1 MTALPDQPRSPAAP
15 RRRRPKDIGT
25 ATETAVVNYLREH
38 GWPHAERRA
47 LAGTHDLGDIIGTP
61 GICWEIKGG
70 KAAET
75 AGDGQVA
82 GWLAE
87 TERERWNAQADFG
100 VLVMKRKACGTASVG
115 RWWAVM
121 QASDLAVVVRLGAG
135 FGPSACSVVATPVRL
150 HLADAV
156 TLLRAAGYGTPEVTR

>member
-1 MTALPDQPRSPAAP
+1 MTALTDQPRSTASP

-38 GWPHAERRA
+38 GWPSAERRA
-47 LAGTHDLGDIIGTP
+47 LAGTYDLGDIIGTP

-75 AGDGQVA
+75 AGDGQV
-82 GWLAE
+82 GVWLAE
-87 TERERWNAQADFG
+87 TNRERDNANADYG

-115 RWWAVM
+115 RWWA
-121 QASDLAVVVRLGAG
+121 AVTARDITSIVGRFSNGRH
-135 FGPSACSVVATPVRL
+135 VATGVATAPVRL
-150 HLADAV
+150 TLADLLP
-156 TLLRAAGYGTPEVTR
+156 LLRAAGYGTPEVTR

>member
-1 MTALPDQPRSPAAP
+1 MTALTDQPRSTAAP

-38 GWPHAERRA
+38 GWPSAERRA
-47 LAGTHDLGDIIGTP
+47 LAGTYDLGDIIGTP

-75 AGDGQVA
+75 AGDGQVGA
-82 GWLAE
+82 WLAE

-100 VLVMKRKACGTASVG
+100 VLVMKRRACGTASVG

-121 QASDLAVVVRLGAG
+121 HARDLAWLIRPGNDDVAPGAH
-135 FGPSACSVVATPVRL
+135 PQPVRL

-156 TLLRAAGYGTPEVTR
+156 TLLRAAGYGTPEVTRP